1 MKLQYFLKM
10 NPPPLLLSLLLK
22 GVLAGFADY
31 MVHVALTKEEIGFFI
46 IPFHRDTT
54 GLQWTKM
61 VLT

>member
-1 MKLQYFLKM
+1 M

-22 GVLAGFADY
+22 GVLAGFTDY
-31 MVHVALTKEEIGFFI
+31 MVHIALTKEEIGFFI
-46 IPFHRDTT
+46 IPFHWDTT